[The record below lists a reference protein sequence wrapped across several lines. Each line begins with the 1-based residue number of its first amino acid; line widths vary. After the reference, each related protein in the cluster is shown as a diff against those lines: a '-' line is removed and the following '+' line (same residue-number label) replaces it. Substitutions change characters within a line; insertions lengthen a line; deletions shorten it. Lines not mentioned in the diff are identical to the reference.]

1 MKFIGVRELKESFI
15 SYLNSGEE
23 IVITKRKKPIA
34 RISPIKKNSPESAL
48 LEIGRILAES
58 GITEKDAQ
66 KALSRLER
74 NFMAKVVVDANVLIS
89 SVFGGLP
96 LEAINLALSHHEV
109 FYSEEIENEFNG
121 VLQKLEVKLKNNQ
134 VQKLHENMSR
144 FLSFCKKISVTEN
157 LSICRDRKDD
167 RYLSLCKQ
175 VSADFLI
182 TGDKDL
188 LTISKKLLQKNNL
201 TSNIISPAE
210 FVRQELLQG
219 KPKF

>member
-1 MKFIGVRELKESFI
+1 
-15 SYLNSGEE
+15 
-23 IVITKRKKPIA
+23 
-34 RISPIKKNSPESAL
+34 
-48 LEIGRILAES
+48 
-58 GITEKDAQ
+58 
-66 KALSRLER
+66 
-74 NFMAKVVVDANVLIS
+74 MAKVVVDANILIS

-96 LEAINLALSHHEV
+96 LEAMNLALSHHEV
-109 FYSEEIENEFNG
+109 FYSEEIENELNG
-121 VLQKLEVKLKNNQ
+121 VLQKIEVKLKNNQ
-134 VQKLHENMSR
+134 VQKLQENMSR
-144 FLSFCKKISVTEN
+144 FLSFCKKIPVTEN

-175 VSADFLI
+175 VNADFLI

-188 LTISKKLLQKNNL
+188 LTISKKLLDKNNL

>member
-1 MKFIGVRELKESFI
+1 
-15 SYLNSGEE
+15 
-23 IVITKRKKPIA
+23 
-34 RISPIKKNSPESAL
+34 
-48 LEIGRILAES
+48 
-58 GITEKDAQ
+58 
-66 KALSRLER
+66 
-74 NFMAKVVVDANVLIS
+74 MAKVVVDANVLIS

-96 LEAINLALSHHEV
+96 LEAMNLALSHHEV
-109 FYSEEIENEFNG
+109 FYSAEIENELNG
-121 VLQKLEVKLKNNQ
+121 VLQKIEVKLKNNQ
-134 VQKLHENMSR
+134 VQKLQENMSR
-144 FLSFCKKISVTEN
+144 FLSFCKKIPVTEN

-175 VSADFLI
+175 INADFLI

-188 LTISKKLLQKNNL
+188 LTISKKLLDKNNL

>member
-1 MKFIGVRELKESFI
+1 
-15 SYLNSGEE
+15 
-23 IVITKRKKPIA
+23 
-34 RISPIKKNSPESAL
+34 
-48 LEIGRILAES
+48 
-58 GITEKDAQ
+58 
-66 KALSRLER
+66 
-74 NFMAKVVVDANVLIS
+74 MAKIVVDANILIS

-96 LEAINLALSHHEV
+96 LEAMNLALSHHEV
-109 FYSEEIENEFNG
+109 FYSEEIENELNG
-121 VLQKLEVKLKNNQ
+121 VLRKIEVKLKNNQ
-134 VQKLHENMSR
+134 LQKLQENMSR

-175 VSADFLI
+175 VRADFLI

-188 LTISKKLLQKNNL
+188 LSISKKLLEKNNL
-201 TSNIISPAE
+201 PGNIISPAE

>member
-1 MKFIGVRELKESFI
+1 
-15 SYLNSGEE
+15 
-23 IVITKRKKPIA
+23 
-34 RISPIKKNSPESAL
+34 
-48 LEIGRILAES
+48 
-58 GITEKDAQ
+58 
-66 KALSRLER
+66 
-74 NFMAKVVVDANVLIS
+74 MAKIVVDANILIS

-96 LEAINLALSHHEV
+96 LEAMNLALSHHEV
-109 FYSEEIENEFNG
+109 FYSEEIENELNG
-121 VLQKLEVKLKNNQ
+121 VLRKIEVKLKNNQ
-134 VQKLHENMSR
+134 VQKLQENMSN

-188 LTISKKLLQKNNL
+188 LSISKKLLDKNNL